1 MNGLIRAMTTVAMKS
16 IVLFWGVTIHYSLE
30 MFFGTNNLLFAAYV
44 LFIKVRSCL

>member
-30 MFFGTNNLLFAAYV
+30 MFFDLLFAYV